1 MEITA
6 DDVDR
11 AWFPPAPWGTR
22 GYNRMQVDAFLSRV
36 AATLEGRDA
45 VTAADVHKVA
55 FTLCPMGRRT
65 VGYDPA
71 AVDSFLR
78 LVETSLA
85 ARESATLS
93 RAYVATALD
102 HSHARAPL
110 WRKLV

>member
-1 MEITA
+1 MNITA
-6 DDVDR
+6 EDVDK

-36 AATLEGRDA
+36 AATLEGHDN
-45 VTAADVHKVA
+45 VTAEDVHKVA
-55 FTLCPMGRRT
+55 FTLCPLTRRM

-78 LVETSLA
+78 LVEATLA
-85 ARESATLS
+85 ARESAAMSTPYL
-93 RAYVATALD
+93 ATAID
-102 HSHARAPL
+102 HSHARVPL